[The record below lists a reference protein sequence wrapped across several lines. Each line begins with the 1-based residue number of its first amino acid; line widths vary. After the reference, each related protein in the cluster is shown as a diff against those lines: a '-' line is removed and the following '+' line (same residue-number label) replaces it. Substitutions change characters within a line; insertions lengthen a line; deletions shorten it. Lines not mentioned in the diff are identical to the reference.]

1 MGPPGSGKGTQ
12 SERLEEKIGIPHIS
26 TGKIF
31 REIIKGKRK
40 SDLGKKVKEYV
51 ERGKLVPDEFVI
63 RLLKKELKKDRCKH
77 GALLDGFPRTLKQ
90 AKTLD
95 KILEKMETKI
105 NLVLKLEINQETAV
119 KRLVQRGREDD
130 TEEKIKRRFEEY
142 EAKTKPVLDYYR
154 EKGKLIKINGEQSR
168 DEVFGDI
175 ISALK
180 ERSLLEQKG
189 LNFSFQH

>member
-1 MGPPGSGKGTQ
+1 MFLVIMGPPGSGKGTQ

-31 REIIKGKRK
+31 REIIKGKRE

-51 ERGKLVPDEFVI
+51 ERGKLVPDELVI
-63 RLLKKELKKDRCKH
+63 RLLKKELKKDGCKH

-119 KRLVQRGREDD
+119 KRLLQRGREDD

-154 EKGKLIKINGEQSR
+154 EKEKLIKINGEQSR
-168 DEVFGDI
+168 DEVFEDI

-180 ERSLLEQKG
+180 ERALLEQ
-189 LNFSFQH
+189 